1 MLSHGKK
8 IPRLGRMSAMINA
21 LGAAVLNALPP
32 ALPKPDRCKHC
43 EAQAVLWNEHNQVMQ
58 CHRCGIVQKSGEE
71 VSRLASLAGEKSMDH
86 RQEDFACQ
94 LERLALELNR
104 LRRSA
109 PDAESDARLSDAFAS
124 IYAEAHRLAPDT
136 IPREPEPEDDEEIE
150 Q

>member
-58 CHRCGIVQKSGEE
+58 CHRCGI
-71 VSRLASLAGEKSMDH
+71 MDH

-124 IYAEAHRLAPDT
+124 IYAEAHRLAPET